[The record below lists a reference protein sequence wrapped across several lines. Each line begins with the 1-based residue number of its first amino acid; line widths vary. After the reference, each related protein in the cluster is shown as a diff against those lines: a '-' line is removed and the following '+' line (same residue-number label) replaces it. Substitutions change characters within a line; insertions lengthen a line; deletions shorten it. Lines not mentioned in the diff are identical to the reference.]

1 MSRHDDYLERESASW
16 AGLEALIDAG
26 RGSFGWAPNAVAGH
40 VAFWLDRAAR
50 ALEAKAAGVF
60 DPDDFRVDIDR
71 ENDERLPAWTAMP
84 MSEALATLQRA
95 RDRIRAAWS
104 AIPTPDNGA
113 AAWFAGDT
121 FEHYDEHVAGATD
134 GA

>member
-1 MSRHDDYLERESASW
+1 MSRHEDYLDREATSW
-16 AGLEALIDAG
+16 AGLEELLDAG
-26 RGSFGWAPNAVAGH
+26 TGSFGWPANAVAGH

-50 ALEAKAAGVF
+50 ALEGMAAGAF
-60 DPDDFRVDIDR
+60 DPADFRVDIHR
-71 ENDERLPAWTAMP
+71 ENERRLPEWGAMP
-84 MSEALATLQRA
+84 MSDARAALTAARA
-95 RDRIRAAWS
+95 RIRSAWS
-104 AIPTPDNGA
+104 SMPTPSGGA